1 MLNCPKKAKIS
12 AIIDASYVD
21 DIENID
27 KEKK

>member
-12 AIIDASYVD
+12 AMSSILDID

-27 KEKK
+27 KRK